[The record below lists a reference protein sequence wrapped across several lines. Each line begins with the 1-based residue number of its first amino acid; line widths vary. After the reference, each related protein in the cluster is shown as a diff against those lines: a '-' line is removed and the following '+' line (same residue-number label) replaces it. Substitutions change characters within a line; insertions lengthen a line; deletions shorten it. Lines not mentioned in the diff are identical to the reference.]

1 MYFRRPLIL
10 LVAVTAVGGL
20 AAGCAPDPNDAPNA
34 VPTFEDGN
42 RVIEVSMID
51 LAFSPSSVEVTAGQ
65 TVHFWFRNDGAA
77 IHDAA
82 IGDLAFQQEHARE
95 MAAGTADHG
104 TEMAAGTA
112 DHGTEV
118 DALVLAPGE
127 SGDLTYTATTT
138 GTVLIGCHQPGHWEA
153 GMKASI
159 NII

>member
-1 MYFRRPLIL
+1 MNFQRPLIL
-10 LVAVTAVGGL
+10 LVAVTAIGGL

-34 VPTFEDGN
+34 VPTFDDGN
-42 RVIEVSMID
+42 RVIEVAMVD
-51 LAFSPSSVEVTAGQ
+51 LAFSPSSVDVTAGE
-65 TVHFWFRNDGAA
+65 TVHFLFRNDGVA

-82 IGDLAFQQEHARE
+82 IGDLAFQQDHA
-95 MAAGTADHG
+95 

-112 DHGTEV
+112 HHDSDV
-118 DALVLAPGE
+118 DTLVLAPGE
-127 SGDLTYTATTT
+127 SGDLTYTAATT